1 MTVVLAMVALTG
13 LIALVPGCSQA
24 AADSKRAKAEVV
36 ASFLV
41 AGSNGDKA
49 AASALVTDPNSPIV
63 ANISAGSTTTTK
75 ATWVWNGQ
83 AAVIDLGTS
92 TLTVTASDTDP
103 GNVTVT
109 GTGGVTVVSI
119 PVKLVGAD
127 WKVDAAALSG
137 AFSGA
142 AADAEK
148 KSCFANQRTIE
159 AAYAVAVANGEHP
172 KTVADL
178 VPTYLKAQPVCP
190 TTKLAYTLLSA
201 GTVAPCS
208 VHGHY

>member
-1 MTVVLAMVALTG
+1 MVALATLIG
-13 LIALVPGCSQA
+13 LAPGCSQP

-41 AGSNGDKA
+41 AGSNGDRTA
-49 AASALVTDPNSPIV
+49 AAALVTDPNSPIV
-63 ANISAGSTTTTK
+63 ASIPAGSGTAK
-75 ATWVWNGQ
+75 ATWAWNGQ
-83 AAVIDLGTS
+83 AAVVDLGTS
-92 TLTVTASDTDP
+92 TLTVTASDSDS

-109 GTGGVTVVSI
+109 GTGGAAAVTI

-127 WKVDAAALSG
+127 WKVDAATLTA

-148 KSCFANQRTIE
+148 RSCFANQRTIE
-159 AAYAVAVANGEHP
+159 GAFATAIANGDHP
-172 KTVADL
+172 KTIADL
-178 VPTYLKAQPVCP
+178 VPGYLKAQPVCP
-190 TTKLAYTLLSA
+190 TTKLAYTLLSS